1 MYNLGLVTKAVILT
15 LLLTACQAPDL
26 KNLAQKPMNIN
37 FQSLFKKSSG
47 SEGDI
52 TPLTKSKKIRSFA
65 EIIET
70 RPDIVRVSEGF
81 SKGIIAAVESD
92 PLIMGESKLLSSK
105 FADVDIFDA
114 DKEFQVSGTVYAGI
128 EDVTDHTSGV
138 AFVLSANRLI
148 YDGGRTD
155 SSIEALRLE
164 ARAASMELEAK
175 KNKRARE
182 LSAIWIDLAR
192 YRSLKD
198 QIDSRLGVLSPL
210 IEQLEKVAEA
220 GIGDVTRVA
229 AAQRTVSM
237 IEATKAEVEEQ
248 LEQINLD
255 FEGAFGA
262 LPKAKKLD
270 LNFLSASIPKS
281 FSEEL
286 ARNAS
291 SLQAAY
297 FRYQSSEAKLASTK
311 AKKNYS
317 VSFDTK
323 IQRPFG
329 GSQYDSDEQIGISAR
344 KTLYD
349 GDRIDSEI
357 EKAQAEVDIAL
368 HNFRSLYKEGVVITK
383 VAMQRVVAMDKALRL
398 ARKSANDM
406 EEEIA
411 YLKKQLIIGGSTL
424 DSVLSAEARLYDAR
438 AKEINYLAEKRK
450 SQITVLAALGLL
462 RSTLEGQ

>member
-1 MYNLGLVTKAVILT
+1 
-15 LLLTACQAPDL
+15 
-26 KNLAQKPMNIN
+26 MNIN
-37 FQSLFKKSSG
+37 FQNLFTKSSNNENH
-47 SEGDI
+47 S
-52 TPLTKSKKIRSFA
+52 TALTDSTKIKSFA
-65 EIIET
+65 EIIES
-70 RPDIVRVSEGF
+70 RPDNIRVNEGF

-92 PLIMGESKLLSSK
+92 PFILGESKLLASK

-114 DKEFQVSGTVYAGI
+114 DKDFQVSGTVYAGI

-164 ARAASMELEAK
+164 ASAASLELDAK

-182 LSAIWIDLAR
+182 LSVIWIDLAR
-192 YRSLKD
+192 YRSLKY

-255 FEGAFGA
+255 FKGTFGS
-262 LPKAKKLD
+262 LPKANKLD
-270 LNFLSASIPKS
+270 LNFLSASIPNS

-286 ARNAS
+286 VTNAS
-291 SLQAAY
+291 LLQAAY
-297 FRYQSSEAKLASTK
+297 FRYQASEAKLASVK
-311 AKKNYS
+311 AKKKYS
-317 VSFDTK
+317 VSFETK
-323 IQRPFG
+323 LQRPFG

-349 GDRIDSEI
+349 GKKIDSEI
-357 EKAQAEVDIAL
+357 EKAQAEVDISL
-368 HNFRSLYKEGVVITK
+368 HNFRSLNKEGIITAK
-383 VAMQRVVAMDKALRL
+383 VAMQRVGAMDKALRL
-398 ARKSANDM
+398 ARKSASDM

-424 DSVLSAEARLYDAR
+424 DNVLSAEARLYDAR
-438 AKEINYLAEKRK
+438 AKEINYLAEKQK
-450 SQITVLAALGLL
+450 SQITVLAGLGLL
-462 RSTLEGQ
+462 LKTLGGQ